1 MEHFE
6 KAIDIEKAIRS
17 GDNKLLRSLPAFIIN
32 LFRKIIHEDEIN
44 TIINRSRHL
53 NGVPFLMDILDN
65 MNVKVNIIGGDNV
78 PSGGRFIFASNH
90 PVGGVDAMAIFSVIY
105 KYYPGIVSPAN
116 LLLNN
121 IPNLRP
127 LVFGVD
133 VFGKASKETALKL
146 DELYESDTQIMIFPA
161 GEVSR
166 RNKGIISDIT
176 WQKSF
181 ITKAVRHRRD
191 VIPVHISGRNSN
203 LFYIIANLRKKLG
216 IKMYIETLLLPRE
229 MMKQKN
235 STTTITIGDPVP
247 FQTFT
252 SDKTPAEWAQ
262 SVKEIVYTLPDKNN
276 QPI

>member
-1 MEHFE
+1 MEEFE

-17 GDNKLLRSLPAFIIN
+17 GNNNLLRSLPGFIIRF
-32 LFRKIIHEDEIN
+32 LKKIIHEDEIN
-44 TIINRSRHL
+44 AIINRSRHL
-53 NGVPFLMDILDN
+53 DGIPFLMDVLDN
-65 MNVKVNIIGGDNV
+65 MNVKVEIRGGENV
-78 PSGGRFIFASNH
+78 PSSGRFIFAANH
-90 PVGGVDAMAIFSVIY
+90 PVGGVDAMAIFSAIY
-105 KYYPGIVSPAN
+105 KYYPSVVSPAN

-166 RNKGIISDIT
+166 KNKGNISDIA

-181 ITKAVRHRRD
+181 ITKAARHRRD
-191 VIPVHISGRNSN
+191 VIPVHISGRNSG
-203 LFYIIANLRKKLG
+203 LFYIIANLRKKVG

-235 STTTITIGDPVP
+235 STTIITIGKPVP

-252 SDKTPAEWAQ
+252 PDKTPVEWAQ
-262 SVKEIVYTLPDKNN
+262 NVKGIVYSLPVTN
-276 QPI
+276 I

>member
-1 MEHFE
+1 
-6 KAIDIEKAIRS
+6 
-17 GDNKLLRSLPAFIIN
+17 
-32 LFRKIIHEDEIN
+32 
-44 TIINRSRHL
+44 
-53 NGVPFLMDILDN
+53 
-65 MNVKVNIIGGDNV
+65 
-78 PSGGRFIFASNH
+78 
-90 PVGGVDAMAIFSVIY
+90 
-105 KYYPGIVSPAN
+105 
-116 LLLNN
+116 
-121 IPNLRP
+121 
-127 LVFGVD
+127 VD

-166 RNKGIISDIT
+166 RNKGTISDIV

-191 VIPVHISGRNSN
+191 VIPVHISGRNSD

-235 STTTITIGDPVP
+235 STTIIIFGKPVP

-252 SDKTPAEWAQ
+252 PDKTPVEWAQ
-262 SVKEIVYTLPDKNN
+262 NVKGIVYSLPEKTN
-276 QPI
+276 QLI

>member
-1 MEHFE
+1 MEEFE

-17 GDNKLLRSLPAFIIN
+17 GNNNLLRSLPGFIIRF
-32 LFRKIIHEDEIN
+32 LKKIIHEDEIN
-44 TIINRSRHL
+44 AIINRSRHL
-53 NGVPFLMDILDN
+53 DGIPFLMDVLDN
-65 MNVKVNIIGGDNV
+65 MNVKVEIRGGENV
-78 PSGGRFIFASNH
+78 PSSGRFIFAANH
-90 PVGGVDAMAIFSVIY
+90 PVGGVDAMAIFSAIY
-105 KYYPGIVSPAN
+105 KYYPSVVSPAN

-166 RNKGIISDIT
+166 KNKGNISDIA

-181 ITKAVRHRRD
+181 ITKAARHRRD
-191 VIPVHISGRNSN
+191 VIPVHISGRNSG
-203 LFYIIANLRKKLG
+203 LFYIIANLRKKVG

-235 STTTITIGDPVP
+235 STTIITIGKPVP

-252 SDKTPAEWAQ
+252 PDKTPVEWAQ
-262 SVKEIVYTLPDKNN
+262 NVKGIVYSLPVTNET
-276 QPI
+276 Q

>member
-1 MEHFE
+1 MEEFE

-17 GDNKLLRSLPAFIIN
+17 GNNNLLRSLPGFMIRF
-32 LFRKIIHEDEIN
+32 LKKIIHEDEIN
-44 TIINRSRHL
+44 AIINRSRHL
-53 NGVPFLMDILDN
+53 DGIPFLMGVLDN
-65 MNVKVNIIGGDNV
+65 MNVKVEIRGGENV
-78 PSGGRFIFASNH
+78 PSSGRFIFAANH
-90 PVGGVDAMAIFSVIY
+90 PVGGVDAMAIFSAIY
-105 KYYPGIVSPAN
+105 KYYPMVVSPAN

-121 IPNLRP
+121 ITNLRP

-166 RNKGIISDIT
+166 KNKGNISDIA

-191 VIPVHISGRNSN
+191 VIPVHISGRNSD
-203 LFYIIANLRKKLG
+203 LFYIIANLRKKVG

-235 STTTITIGDPVP
+235 STTTITIGKPVP

-252 SDKTPAEWAQ
+252 PDKTPVEWAQ
-262 SVKEIVYTLPDKNN
+262 NVKGIVYSLPVTNET
-276 QPI
+276 Q

>member
-1 MEHFE
+1 MEEFE

-17 GDNKLLRSLPAFIIN
+17 GNNNLLRSLPGFIIRF
-32 LFRKIIHEDEIN
+32 LKKIIHEDEIN
-44 TIINRSRHL
+44 AIINRSRHL
-53 NGVPFLMDILDN
+53 DGIPFLMDVLDN
-65 MNVKVNIIGGDNV
+65 MNVKVEIRGGENV
-78 PSGGRFIFASNH
+78 PSSGRFIFAANH
-90 PVGGVDAMAIFSVIY
+90 PVGGVDAMAIFSAIY
-105 KYYPGIVSPAN
+105 KYYPSVVSPAN

-166 RNKGIISDIT
+166 KNKGNISDIA

-181 ITKAVRHRRD
+181 ITKAARHRRD
-191 VIPVHISGRNSN
+191 VIPVHISGRNSG
-203 LFYIIANLRKKLG
+203 LFYIIANLRKKVG

-235 STTTITIGDPVP
+235 STTIITIGKPVP

-252 SDKTPAEWAQ
+252 PDKTPVEWAQ
-262 SVKEIVYTLPDKNN
+262 NVKGIVYSLPVTNT
-276 QPI
+276 

>member
-1 MEHFE
+1 
-6 KAIDIEKAIRS
+6 
-17 GDNKLLRSLPAFIIN
+17 
-32 LFRKIIHEDEIN
+32 
-44 TIINRSRHL
+44 
-53 NGVPFLMDILDN
+53 MDVLDN
-65 MNVKVNIIGGDNV
+65 MNVKVEIRGGENV
-78 PSGGRFIFASNH
+78 PSSGRFIFAANH
-90 PVGGVDAMAIFSVIY
+90 PVGGVDAMAIFSAIY
-105 KYYPGIVSPAN
+105 KYYPMVVSPAN

-121 IPNLRP
+121 ITNLRP

-166 RNKGIISDIT
+166 KNKGNISDIA

-181 ITKAVRHRRD
+181 ITKAARHRRD
-191 VIPVHISGRNSN
+191 VIPVHISGRNSG
-203 LFYIIANLRKKLG
+203 LFYIIANLRKKVG

-235 STTTITIGDPVP
+235 STTIITIGKPVP

-252 SDKTPAEWAQ
+252 PDKTPVEWAQ
-262 SVKEIVYTLPDKNN
+262 NVKGIVYSLPVTNT
-276 QPI
+276 

>member
-1 MEHFE
+1 MEYFE

-17 GDNKLLRSLPAFIIN
+17 GNNKLLRSLPGFIIK
-32 LFRKIIHEDEIN
+32 LLRKIIYEDEIN
-44 TIINRSRHL
+44 SIINRSRHL

-65 MNVKVNIIGGDNV
+65 INVKVDIRGGDNIT
-78 PSGGRFIFASNH
+78 PAGRFIFAANH
-90 PVGGVDAMAIFSVIY
+90 PVGGVDAMAIFSALY
-105 KYYPGIVSPAN
+105 KYYPEVVSPAN

-121 IPNLRP
+121 IPSLRP

-166 RNKGIISDIT
+166 RNKGTISDIV

-235 STTTITIGDPVP
+235 STTTIIFGKPVP

-252 SDKTPAEWAQ
+252 PDKTPVEWAQ
-262 SVKEIVYTLPDKNN
+262 NVKGIVYSLPEKTN
-276 QPI
+276 QLI

>member
-1 MEHFE
+1 MEEFE

-17 GDNKLLRSLPAFIIN
+17 GNNNLLRSLPGFMIK
-32 LFRKIIHEDEIN
+32 FFKKIIYEDEIN
-44 TIINRSRHL
+44 AIIDRSRHL
-53 NGVPFLMDILDN
+53 NGVPFLMDVLDN
-65 MNVKVNIIGGDNV
+65 MNVKVEIRGGDNV
-78 PSGGRFIFASNH
+78 PSSGRFIFAANH
-90 PVGGVDAMAIFSVIY
+90 PVGGVDAMAIFSAIY
-105 KYYPGIVSPAN
+105 KYYPSVVSPAN

-166 RNKGIISDIT
+166 KNKGNISDIA

-191 VIPVHISGRNSN
+191 VIPVHISGRNSG
-203 LFYIIANLRKKLG
+203 LFYIIANLRKKVG

-235 STTTITIGDPVP
+235 STTIITIGKPVP

-252 SDKTPAEWAQ
+252 PDKTPVEWAQ
-262 SVKEIVYTLPDKNN
+262 NVKGIVYSLPVTN
-276 QPI
+276 I